1 MPFLINALWCWFK
14 GEKAPDNPWNALT
27 FEWMTSSPPEI
38 ENFEVLPVLTTGPYD
53 YGVEE
58 EEQLA
63 TIAG

>member
-1 MPFLINALWCWFK
+1 
-14 GEKAPDNPWNALT
+14 
-27 FEWMTSSPPEI
+27 
-38 ENFEVLPVLTTGPYD
+38 VLPVLTTGPYD